1 MINGGRVPCR
11 VREIVSRQYKAV
23 FTPTQSVTHTIE
35 MRFNGEEVAGSPWHI
50 PVEDRPE
57 RRHES
62 NRTTSYYSEL
72 SGAGLVRAPVNKI
85 ATFEINGEGLEL
97 SDIQAKIYG

>member
-11 VREIVSRQYKAV
+11 VREIVNRQYKAV
-23 FTPTQSVTHTIE
+23 FTPTQSITHTIE

-57 RRHES
+57 RRHET
-62 NRTTSYYSEL
+62 NRYIV
-72 SGAGLVRAPVNKI
+72 LVLFTGNYCFIRR
-85 ATFEINGEGLEL
+85 E
-97 SDIQAKIYG
+97 QY